1 MQTCL
6 VGSFIPL
13 RIAHLVHQGL
23 ANDGLNRPS
32 PLIMEYTMRS
42 EILVPA
48 VLVACASFSLG
59 LSTPPVAAGNCTG
72 VVVEILD
79 PNLPPETTIECRNPC
94 HWFWDDCET
103 WDNSPTGEGCRCE
116 DTIQPYCCDVY
127 LDSNDD
133 PVASGWCATL
143 SCTEAGSCQLVTVT
157 FPDEYSATTAKCK
170 PLPL

>member
-1 MQTCL
+1 MAR
-6 VGSFIPL
+6 L
-13 RIAHLVHQGL
+13 RGYPH
-23 ANDGLNRPS
+23 LNRPS

-59 LSTPPVAAGNCTG
+59 LSAPPVAAGNCTG

-103 WDNSPTGEGCRCE
+103 WDNSPTGEGGRCE
-116 DTIQPYCCDVY
+116 DTIQPYCCDVG
-127 LDSNDD
+127 LDSTSRHALWRR
-133 PVASGWCATL
+133 VECAKEAVRHPED
-143 SCTEAGSCQLVTVT
+143 TE
-157 FPDEYSATTAKCK
+157 TTRSVS
-170 PLPL
+170 